1 MVNGNLNK
9 TNLELLNELLFSLYD
24 SCHQPSACVVIVW
37 TFTSLFQHFVSHE
50 LMAQPLILKFDQVF
64 PRKSLQS
71 LGLKL
76 PISPHPPHTASSVE
90 IFDHHVEEIQGHL

>member
-37 TFTSLFQHFVSHE
+37 TFPSLFHHFVSHE

-64 PRKSLQS
+64 
-71 LGLKL
+71 
-76 PISPHPPHTASSVE
+76 
-90 IFDHHVEEIQGHL
+90 QGKVYKAWG